1 MFKMEKEGL
10 KVKNEGRNI
19 YSLSVRVIEVLLRMV
34 KESGIEVILKEII
47 NGNFLKLLKDIKIYI

>member
-1 MFKMEKEGL
+1 MEKEGL